1 MPDVDI
7 AKNEN
12 YSDKCLLIL
21 IYLNIFKGRA
31 KKRIEELQRLMEI
44 AKKNFSQLGG
54 RLLEDRQRE
63 AALRE
68 KDQ

>member
-1 MPDVDI
+1 
-7 AKNEN
+7 
-12 YSDKCLLIL
+12 
-21 IYLNIFKGRA
+21 
-31 KKRIEELQRLMEI
+31 MEI